1 MKKESLEKAS
11 NIIIKSLEKS
21 DIEELD
27 KLEIMLNVFQF
38 LENYHRDLDILRKV
52 KRNDKT
58 WTK

>member
-11 NIIIKSLEKS
+11 NIIIKALEKS

-38 LENYHRDLDILRKV
+38 LENYHKDLDILRKV

>member
-11 NIIIKSLEKS
+11 NIIIKALEKS

-38 LENYHRDLDILRKV
+38 LQNYHKDIDILRKV
-52 KRNDKT
+52 KRSDKT
-58 WTK
+58 

>member
-11 NIIIKSLEKS
+11 NIIIKALEKS

-52 KRNDKT
+52 KRNRG
-58 WTK
+58 TK

>member
-11 NIIIKSLEKS
+11 NIIIKALEKS

-52 KRNDKT
+52 KSNRG
-58 WTK
+58 TK

>member
-11 NIIIKSLEKS
+11 NIIIKALEKS

-52 KRNDKT
+52 KRNDK
-58 WTK
+58 K

>member
-1 MKKESLEKAS
+1 MKMESLEKAS
-11 NIIIKSLEKS
+11 NIIIKALEKS

-38 LENYHRDLDILRKV
+38 LENYHKDLDILRKV

>member
-11 NIIIKSLEKS
+11 NIIIKALEKS

-38 LENYHRDLDILRKV
+38 LENYHKDLDILRKV

-58 WTK
+58 